1 MGVDWTRRYIG
12 KLGEAMAEKFLTSR
26 GFSVRH
32 TNFNTP
38 FGEIDL
44 VADHEGSVVFVE
56 IKTRISER
64 FGPPLSAITREKRG
78 HIIKNCQFY
87 IKEYSLE
94 GRPLRIDVIGINL
107 NEKGKFQILKHV
119 KNAIVMG

>member
-1 MGVDWTRRYIG
+1 MDWTRRYIG
-12 KLGEAMAEKFLTSR
+12 KLGEAMAEKFLSSR
-26 GFSVRH
+26 GYITRD
-32 TNFNTP
+32 TNFTTP

-64 FGPPLSAITREKRG
+64 FGPPLSAITRVKRE

-87 IKEYSLE
+87 IKKNSLE
-94 GRPLRIDVIGINL
+94 GMPLRVDVIGINL
-107 NEKGKFQILKHV
+107 SEKGKFQILKHV
-119 KNAIVMG
+119 KNALVM